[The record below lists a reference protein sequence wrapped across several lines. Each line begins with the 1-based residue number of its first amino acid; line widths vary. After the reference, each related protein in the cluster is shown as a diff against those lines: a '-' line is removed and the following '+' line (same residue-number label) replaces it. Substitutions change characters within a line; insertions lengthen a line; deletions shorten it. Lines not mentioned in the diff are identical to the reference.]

1 MRIAV
6 LSDIHGNL
14 PALEA
19 VLDDAPQVDMHV
31 CLGDIVGYNPWPA
44 DCVDRIREVADATV
58 TGNHER
64 RLIAGYESYRVNRP
78 AYEGLELAD
87 EQLTTEQRE
96 WIADL
101 PEVETVSSPAGEVVL
116 VHSHPDPAIRWK
128 REGYVYPRDFTQMG
142 AFLDEDDAA
151 LLMGHTHVQH
161 AVDMS
166 EYDGGSEL
174 IVNPGSVGQPRDEDP
189 RAAYA
194 IIDLDAGQVD
204 ERRVEYDIGS
214 VQEEIRRHGL
224 PEKTAARLSAGE

>member
-1 MRIAV
+1 MELAV

-19 VLDDAPQVDMHV
+19 VLDDAPQVDMLV
-31 CLGDIVGYNPWPA
+31 CLGDIVGYNPWPS

-64 RLIAGYESYRVNRP
+64 RLIAGYEGYRANRP

-87 EQLTTEQRE
+87 EQVTTEQRE

-101 PEVETVSSPAGEVVL
+101 PEMATVSSPAGEVVL

-128 REGYVYPRDFTQMG
+128 REGYVFPKDFTQVG
-142 AFLDEDDAA
+142 AFLDDGDAA

-166 EYDGGSEL
+166 KYDGSGL
-174 IVNPGSVGQPRDEDP
+174 IVNPGSVGQPRDGDP

-204 ERRVEYDIGS
+204 ERRVEYDIES
-214 VQEEIRRHGL
+214 VQAAVRRHGL
-224 PEKTAARLSAGE
+224 PEKTATRLSSAE